1 MGISRRRAIVFRFHL
16 APAIALASVRRRPT
30 VEAKAV
36 IVCGVAWLIGS
47 CALAVSDVMRPEL
60 SRGRGGLELMSR
72 AGSSAHCGV
81 ALMVAWSW
89 TGGYSSLHQK
99 LPIHL
104 LSPYDP
110 GDWDTR
116 TFDAWIGPQ
125 EMRGPE
131 EAGFRL
137 VQCSVQN
144 AGSVAG
150 RSVRIRARSPACE
163 VIDPDAHS
171 AVT

>member
-1 MGISRRRAIVFRFHL
+1 
-16 APAIALASVRRRPT
+16 
-30 VEAKAV
+30 
-36 IVCGVAWLIGS
+36 
-47 CALAVSDVMRPEL
+47 
-60 SRGRGGLELMSR
+60 
-72 AGSSAHCGV
+72 
-81 ALMVAWSW
+81 MVAWSW
-89 TGGYSSLHQK
+89 TGGCSSLHEN

-110 GDWDTR
+110 RDWNTGS
-116 TFDAWIGPQ
+116 FDAWIGPR